1 MSTTDGE
8 ISVKYVVLK
17 LKEWIRYLW
26 SKWLI
31 IGIAA
36 LVCGV
41 LTMLYTWFSRPS
53 YTATLSFVLSSSAQT
68 SSLAGLASQFGIDL
82 SGGSDDAFTGGNI
95 MALMNSKTMVQK
107 ALLQKPE
114 GSNELLVNMLAKDEK
129 MDKGWNNLPRT
140 KGAYPFPDD
149 ASKFT
154 GVQDSL
160 FRNIYKEVAEN
171 YLNITKPD
179 DNESVYVVETT
190 SHDELFSLYL
200 TKYLVDATSKFYID
214 TKTSVAKTNLAMIQ
228 HEADSL
234 RRLLTGSI
242 SSTSQIYDQTY
253 NLNPAYQSQRNGAQE
268 GQLTI
273 TAVGTAYGEV
283 LKNLELAKITLLKET
298 PLYQVIDEPQ
308 LPLVAD
314 KRGRLFSLIVGGFI
328 GVVLMSAFL
337 ITKRSFS

>member
-1 MSTTDGE
+1 MSSTDGE

-17 LKEWIRYLW
+17 VKEWIRYLW

-31 IGIAA
+31 LGIAG

-41 LTMLYTWFSRPS
+41 LTMLYTWFSLPS
-53 YTATLSFVLSSSAQT
+53 YTATLSFVLSSSSQT
-68 SSLAGLASQFGIDL
+68 TGLMGLASQFGIDL
-82 SGGSDDAFTGGNI
+82 SSGSDDAFTGGNI
-95 MALMNSKTMVQK
+95 MALMNSQTMVQK

-114 GSNELLVNMLAKDEK
+114 GSNELLVNMLAKDKK
-129 MDKGWNNLPRT
+129 MDQGWNNSPRT

-160 FRNIYKEVAEN
+160 FRGIYKDVAEN
-171 YLNITKPD
+171 YLNISKPD

-242 SSTSQIYDQTY
+242 SSTTQIYDQTY

-328 GVVLMSAFL
+328 GVVLMSAIL